1 MGMLE
6 GRNGLCFLEKVLEG
20 LCFHLLVQDFDS
32 SSGVEMGMFTQVNI
46 SKPPLPKQVEQ
57 AIVTQLL
64 PSAVAHP
71 SVLLAEHSINCFYCS
86 DIIKLT
92 SRSSSYL
99 SGAGKPPSFKR
110 GMKAT
115 YLFWGLGTGALIV

>member
-1 MGMLE
+1 MRMLE

-20 LCFHLLVQDFDS
+20 LCFHLLMQDFDS

-46 SKPPLPKQVEQ
+46 SKPPLSKQVEQ

-71 SVLLAEHSINCFYCS
+71 SVLLAEHSVNCFYCS
-86 DIIKLT
+86 DIIKLA

-99 SGAGKPPSFKR
+99 QQITCQNSVNE
-110 GMKAT
+110 
-115 YLFWGLGTGALIV
+115 ALQRLILQRHGSTN